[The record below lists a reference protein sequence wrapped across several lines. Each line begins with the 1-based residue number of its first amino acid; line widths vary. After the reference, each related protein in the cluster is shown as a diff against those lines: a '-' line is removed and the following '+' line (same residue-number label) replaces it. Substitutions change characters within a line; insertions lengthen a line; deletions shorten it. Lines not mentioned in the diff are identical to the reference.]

1 MQKQFGFVSCHD
13 EDLFLHAAHVV
24 DKGKAKGMRSVSEQ
38 TGGTKGKDKG
48 KGKDIHDKGK
58 ANGKG
63 YQYDDTHD
71 NIWRTGVRRL
81 LLRS

>member
-1 MQKQFGFVSCHD
+1 
-13 EDLFLHAAHVV
+13 
-24 DKGKAKGMRSVSEQ
+24 MRSVSEQ